1 MLYEKFHDK
10 ENNPFDKQNIYNV
23 EGYKTSRGC
32 RQPVTTGSVL
42 KILFFFSPI
51 P

>member
-32 RQPVTTGSVL
+32 RPVDNL
-42 KILFFFSPI
+42 
-51 P
+51 